1 MNFQLPD
8 LGTLFSSA
16 NGFIGAAGGAG
27 VIAVIAIIV
36 LVIGARVIRRIAGV
50 VIFVAIIAAVLFFMQ
65 GKDSASVAHMISEVQ
80 SGQGITLDQTQ
91 AANLLKDGKISIQS
105 GGKTIDI
112 TVDTSSLFPV
122 PHFAVR

>member
-36 LVIGARVIRRIAGV
+36 LVIGARVIR
-50 VIFVAIIAAVLFFMQ
+50 IIAAVLFFMQ